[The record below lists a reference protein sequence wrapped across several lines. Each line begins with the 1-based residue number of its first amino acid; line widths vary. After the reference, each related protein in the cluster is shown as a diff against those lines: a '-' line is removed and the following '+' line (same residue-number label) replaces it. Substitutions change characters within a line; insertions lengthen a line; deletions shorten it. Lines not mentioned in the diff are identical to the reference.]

1 MKILDFFAVQAS
13 GFLHGGGAKGSQHLF
28 SQLKLSGNESILEVG
43 VGTGASLVALKSI
56 WPDLNLVGVEV
67 NEQML
72 ETAKKRL
79 QFCGLKDVTIHKID
93 PNVSYPFQD
102 ASFDLVIVESVL
114 AIQSIEGLEKLL
126 VEIHRILKPRGVLAI
141 NETIWLPNQDSEQI
155 RLFNQ
160 FCLEHFGI
168 IQSNDELQDID
179 QWKTFLQEKGW
190 KVKYCEKVE
199 NWEGNLSFGWR
210 NSLSKV
216 YSWIEKSKKYFDQT
230 HRRQAQEV
238 KSLEKTV

>member
-79 QFCGLKDVTIHKID
+79 QFCGLKDVTINKID

-141 NETIWLPNQDSEQI
+141 NETIWLFPKKMVPSRAI
-155 RLFNQ
+155 PPSLVATTSTALSISVFPKYVLHCSLPVGSV
-160 FCLEHFGI
+160 FI
-168 IQSNDELQDID
+168 IN
-179 QWKTFLQEKGW
+179 
-190 KVKYCEKVE
+190 
-199 NWEGNLSFGWR
+199 
-210 NSLSKV
+210 
-216 YSWIEKSKKYFDQT
+216 
-230 HRRQAQEV
+230 
-238 KSLEKTV
+238 